1 MRKGTLHREV
11 LLLTAAIMLLFL
23 FPITAHAQIEQDGD
37 AIRANITSATE
48 VTVSIDAPDEA
59 RPDSDFTADV
69 NISGVVDFDSCNY
82 DVSFDASVLRLDDVT
97 SGLIGST
104 IIPVDLYTEISS
116 GTYRIIQNVPGLT
129 GVSGSGYLAV
139 LHFHVIGSGGDSS
152 TISLSNGMLANN
164 LAEEIAATWTG
175 ASVRIATTA
184 SEDATP
190 PAVVNS
196 PPEATAP
203 DTAAPLP
210 TEPINW
216 PVLWGVIGGVVVIG
230 VIILSQAL
238 RRRR

>member
-11 LLLTAAIMLLFL
+11 LLLTAVIMLLFL
-23 FPITAHAQIEQDGD
+23 FPITAHAEIEQDGD
-37 AIRANITSATE
+37 AIRTNITSATE

-59 RPDSDFTADV
+59 RPDSDFTANV

-97 SGLIGST
+97 SGQIGST
-104 IIPVDLYTEISS
+104 TIPVDLYTEISS

-184 SEDATP
+184 SENATP
-190 PAVVNS
+190 PTVVNS